1 MTVTRFAPSP
11 TGYLHIGGLRTAL
24 FSWLAAKHNNGEFL
38 LRIEDTDMAR
48 NSEEAKDAILKA
60 FEWVGMSHDGEV
72 VYQSKRFELY
82 GKYIDQLL
90 EEGKAYK
97 CYMSKDELAALRE
110 EQMAKKERTRYDG
123 RYRDFTGTPPE
134 GVEPVIRIKAPQEGT
149 ISFND
154 GVKGEINIA
163 ATEVDDFVIARA
175 DGAPTY
181 NFVVA
186 IDDALMGLT
195 DVIRGDDHL
204 YNTPKQIVVYN
215 ALGFDIPNFYHVA
228 MINNEQGKKLS
239 KRDGATDVMDYK
251 TMGYLPEALL
261 NFLVRL
267 GWSHGDQEIFS
278 IEEMINLFDPNDINK
293 SSSNYNLDKLLWLNA
308 HYIKNK
314 PDSELVELLKDFG
327 VDLEGND
334 KASMILN
341 ATKERGKTLVEL
353 SEQIKLITTA
363 PTEYDEKSAKKA
375 FKGEAKEILS
385 AFADMLALAQPTT
398 KEAFHSVMEKIVE
411 EKEIGFGKIGMPL
424 RVSLMGSM
432 TGSGMDEIMAILGV
446 SETIERIEKAIATIE

>member
-1 MTVTRFAPSP
+1 MIT
-11 TGYLHIGGLRTAL
+11 
-24 FSWLAAKHNNGEFL
+24 
-38 LRIEDTDMAR
+38 
-48 NSEEAKDAILKA
+48 
-60 FEWVGMSHDGEV
+60 FE
-72 VYQSKRFELY
+72 
-82 GKYIDQLL
+82 
-90 EEGKAYK
+90 
-97 CYMSKDELAALRE
+97 
-110 EQMAKKERTRYDG
+110 
-123 RYRDFTGTPPE
+123 
-134 GVEPVIRIKAPQEGT
+134 
-149 ISFND
+149 D
-154 GVKGEINIA
+154 GVKGTINIA

-186 IDDALMGLT
+186 IDDALMGCT
-195 DVIRGDDHL
+195 EVIRGDDHL

-215 ALGFDIPNFYHVA
+215 ALGLKLPNFYHVA

-278 IEEMINLFDPNDINK
+278 LEEMITLFDPNDINK

-308 HYIKNK
+308 HYIKEATDEK
-314 PDSELVELLKDFG
+314 LIGLLKDFG

-334 KASMILN
+334 KASMLLG

-353 SEQIKLITTA
+353 AEQIKLITDA
-363 PTEYDEKSAKKA
+363 PKSYDEKAAKKA
-375 FKGEAKEILS
+375 FKGEAKEILN
-385 AFADMLALAQPTT
+385 AFADMLVLASPTT
-398 KEAFHSVMEKIVE
+398 KEAFHSVMEKIVA
-411 EKEIGFGKIGMPL
+411 EKGIGFGKIGMPL
-424 RVSLMGSM
+424 RVALMGSM

-446 SETIERIEKAIATIE
+446 SETIARIEKAIATIE